1 MMEKSRIIR
10 IVCVTLLVGVM
21 MLTACGRTPPAKFY
35 TLQPV
40 QQSSMGRSLPADV
53 GLAIGPVEI
62 PAAVDRTEIVTRDA
76 GNEVSFSQYHR
87 WAAPLQQSIASVMA
101 QNIGTL
107 LGTERVTPFTR
118 ENIFRP
124 THRVVININRYDSQ
138 LSKEFLLDA
147 TWSIKDLSGNKQ
159 PLLIRNSII
168 REPLAT
174 AAYEELV
181 AAQSKALAALS
192 EEMAKAILELVQK
205 GQ

>member
-1 MMEKSRIIR
+1 MMEKSKIIR
-10 IVCVTLLVGVM
+10 IVCVTILVGTM

-40 QQSSMGRSLPADV
+40 QQPSMGRSLPADV
-53 GLAIGPVEI
+53 GLAVGPVEI
-62 PAAVDRTEIVTRDA
+62 PAEIDRAEIVTRDA

-87 WAAPLQQSIASVMA
+87 WAAPLRQSIASVIA

-107 LGTERVTPFTR
+107 MGTERVTPFTR
-118 ENIFRP
+118 ENIFQP
-124 THRVVININRYDSQ
+124 THRVVINVNRYDSQ
-138 LSKEFLLDA
+138 LSKEFLIDA
-147 TWSIKDLSGNKQ
+147 TWSVKDLNGNK

-192 EEMAKAILELVQK
+192 AEMAKAILELVQK

>member
-10 IVCVTLLVGVM
+10 IAYVTIFVGVM

-40 QQSSMGRSLPADV
+40 QQSSLGKLLPADV
-53 GLAIGPVEI
+53 AIAVGPVAI
-62 PAAVDRTEIVTRDA
+62 PAAHDRQEIVTRDA
-76 GNEVSFSQYHR
+76 GNEVSFSEYHR
-87 WAAPLQQSIASVMA
+87 WAGPLQQSIASVIA

-138 LSKEFLLDA
+138 LPREFLLDT
-147 TWSIKDLSGNKQ
+147 TWSIKDIQGNQ
-159 PLLIRNSII
+159 TLLVQGSIV
-168 REPLAT
+168 RKPLASST
-174 AAYEELV
+174 YEDLV
-181 AAQSKALAALS
+181 AAQNQALGTLS
-192 EEMAKAILELVQK
+192 EEIAKAFIELL
-205 GQ
+205 

>member
-10 IVCVTLLVGVM
+10 TVCGTILTGVIL
-21 MLTACGRTPPAKFY
+21 LTACGRTPPAKFY

-40 QQSSMGRSLPADV
+40 QQSPMGRSLPADV
-53 GLAIGPVEI
+53 GLAVGPVEI

-76 GNEVSFSQYHR
+76 GNEVSFSQYYR
-87 WAAPLQQSIASVMA
+87 WAAPLRQSIASVIA

-124 THRVVININRYDSQ
+124 THRVVININRYDSR
-138 LSKEFLLDA
+138 LSKEFLIDA
-147 TWSIKDLSGNKQ
+147 TWSIKDLDGNKL
-159 PLLIRNSII
+159 LLIRNSII
-168 REPLAT
+168 REPLA
-174 AAYEELV
+174 ASNYEGLV
-181 AAQSKALAALS
+181 AAQSKALATLS
-192 EEMAKAILELVQK
+192 EELAKAILNLAQK

>member
-1 MMEKSRIIR
+1 MMEKSKIIR
-10 IVCVTLLVGVM
+10 IVCVTILVGTM

-40 QQSSMGRSLPADV
+40 QQPSMGRSLPADV
-53 GLAIGPVEI
+53 GLAVGPVEI
-62 PAAVDRTEIVTRDA
+62 PAEIDRAEIVTRDA

-87 WAAPLQQSIASVMA
+87 WAAPLRQSIASVIA

-107 LGTERVTPFTR
+107 MGTERVTPFTR
-118 ENIFRP
+118 ENIFQP
-124 THRVVININRYDSQ
+124 THRVVINVNRYDSQ
-138 LSKEFLLDA
+138 LSKEFLIDA
-147 TWSIKDLSGNKQ
+147 TWSVKDLNGNK

>member
-1 MMEKSRIIR
+1 MMKKSKIIR
-10 IVCVTLLVGVM
+10 IVYVTILVGTM
-21 MLTACGRTPPAKFY
+21 MLTACGRTPPSKFY

-40 QQSSMGRSLPADV
+40 QQPSMGRSLPADV
-53 GLAIGPVEI
+53 GLAVGPVEI
-62 PAAVDRTEIVTRDA
+62 PAEIDRAEIVTRDA

-87 WAAPLQQSIASVMA
+87 WAAPLRQSIASVIA

-124 THRVVININRYDSQ
+124 THRMVININRYDSQ
-138 LSKEFLLDA
+138 LSKEFLIDA
-147 TWSIKDLSGNKQ
+147 TWSVKDLKGNK
-159 PLLIRNSII
+159 LLLVQKSII
-168 REPLAT
+168 RESLAT

-192 EEMAKAILELVQK
+192 AEMAKAILELVQK

>member
-1 MMEKSRIIR
+1 MMEKSKIIR
-10 IVCVTLLVGVM
+10 IVCVTILVGTM

-40 QQSSMGRSLPADV
+40 QQPSMGRSLPADV
-53 GLAIGPVEI
+53 GLAVGPVEI
-62 PAAVDRTEIVTRDA
+62 PAEIDRTEIVTRDA

-87 WAAPLQQSIASVMA
+87 WAGPLQQSIASVMA

-124 THRVVININRYDSQ
+124 THRMVININRYDSQ
-138 LSKEFLLDA
+138 LSKEFLIDA
-147 TWSIKDLSGNKQ
+147 TWSVKDLNGNK

-192 EEMAKAILELVQK
+192 AEMAKAILELVQK